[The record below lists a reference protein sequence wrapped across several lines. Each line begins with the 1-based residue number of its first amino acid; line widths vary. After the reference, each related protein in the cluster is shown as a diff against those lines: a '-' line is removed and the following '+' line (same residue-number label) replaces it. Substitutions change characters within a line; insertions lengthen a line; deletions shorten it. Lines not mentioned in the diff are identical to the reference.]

1 MGRMG
6 RWIPAKAG
14 MTEGGC
20 RNDGGGCRNDG
31 RGRGLRD
38 DEGGEGVGMMVGE
51 DAGMTEGEGV
61 GMMGG
66 RGVYMAQWRRL
77 RFWLYSIVETPKR
90 GRVTVPE
97 M

>member
-1 MGRMG
+1 
-6 RWIPAKAG
+6 
-14 MTEGGC
+14 MT
-20 RNDGGGCRNDG
+20 
-31 RGRGLRD
+31 
-38 DEGGEGVGMMVGE
+38 VGE
-51 DAGMTEGEGV
+51 DAGMTVGEGV

-66 RGVYMAQWRRL
+66 GGVYMAQWRRL